1 MGGCDIANSCGG
13 GIALRPTA
21 RGACTPMGLRA
32 EKPFVHS
39 RTGKISM
46 FFALFL
52 SRLLSRCLARCF
64 KLILL
69 HSTYSQY
76 AGGLIYEKVWSGSGG
91 WVGKERCKLTDLR
104 TGVLGLKAEAGMVF
118 GVRDCGK
125 FADAKFGQPVIRR
138 YREKTVDGTC
148 SLQHSCATRPIH
160 PC

>member
-1 MGGCDIANSCGG
+1 M
-13 GIALRPTA
+13 ALRPTA

-39 RTGKISM
+39 RTGKSSM

-52 SRLLSRCLARCF
+52 SCLLSRCF
-64 KLILL
+64 KFILL

-76 AGGLIYEKVWSGSGG
+76 AGGFIYERVWSGSGG
-91 WVGKERCKLTDLR
+91 SVAEERCKLTDLR
-104 TGVLGLKAEAGMVF
+104 TGVLRLKAEAGMVF

-148 SLQHSCATRPIH
+148 SLQHSCATRPLH

>member
-1 MGGCDIANSCGG
+1 M
-13 GIALRPTA
+13 ALRPTA

-32 EKPFVHS
+32 EKPFAHS
-39 RTGKISM
+39 RTGKSSM

-52 SRLLSRCLARCF
+52 SCLLSRCF
-64 KLILL
+64 KFILL

-76 AGGLIYEKVWSGSGG
+76 AGGFIYERVWSGSGG
-91 WVGKERCKLTDLR
+91 SVAEERCKLTDLR
-104 TGVLGLKAEAGMVF
+104 TGVLRLKAEAGMVF

-148 SLQHSCATRPIH
+148 SLQHSCATRPLH